1 MNETNQPRPIVCG
14 TDSSAAAGE
23 AVEVAAAMAR
33 RIETKLVLVHVEEF
47 SGMATVDPG
56 LFEDALAQKRGNL
69 EKEAARL
76 RALGTEVEIK
86 LLSGSVFDELV
97 TAAVECKGRTLVVG
111 AVGHGLARRLLVGSV
126 AERTAET
133 SPIPTLVVRPGGRLG
148 SWLRGE
154 HPLKILVGYDFSPAS
169 DSALRWVNEMQQI
182 GPCETSVLHLDW
194 PPDEAERLGYHGP
207 LPLNENPGEIQNF
220 LERDLA
226 EHVALRLAPEHVTVA
241 VEPGWGHPAG
251 HLFEIVQRDQMDLVV
266 VGTHHRHGW
275 SRLRFGSVSRSVL
288 HHATVSVAVIP
299 PLHDHPRRSLP
310 KLDRVLVATDF
321 SDLGDSA
328 VPYACALLR
337 RGGTLKILHVMEPAS
352 DAEKNQ
358 PRPDKDNPKLHTQLR
373 SLVPAETRDR
383 FRIEPEIVESTEA
396 AEAIRQAAERFNAD
410 VICLGSHGRTGL
422 AKTFLGSVAQ
432 AVMAGSKRPVL
443 VVRGSP
449 ARRAGKAQPI
459 SA

>member
-1 MNETNQPRPIVCG
+1 MPIGNDLMKEKNRQRPILCG
-14 TDSSAAAGE
+14 TDFSAVATEAA
-23 AVEVAAAMAR
+23 EVAAAMAR
-33 RIETKLVLVHVEEF
+33 RLGTKLILVHVEEY
-47 SGMATVDPG
+47 SGMAAVDPG
-56 LFEDALAQKRGNL
+56 LFEDALAQKRGDL

-97 TAAVECKGRTLVVG
+97 TAAVDCIGGTMVVG

-133 SPIPTLVVRPGGRLG
+133 SPIPTLVVRPGARFG

-154 HPLKILVGYDFSPAS
+154 HPLRILVGYDFSPAS
-169 DSALRWVNEMQQI
+169 DAALRWVNEMQQI

-207 LPLNENPGEIQNF
+207 MPLNENPGEIQNF
-220 LERDLA
+220 LERDVA
-226 EHVALRLAPEHVTVA
+226 EHVALRLAPAQVTVT
-241 VEPGWGHPAG
+241 VKPGWGHPAG
-251 HLFEIVQRDQMDLVV
+251 HLCEVVQRDQADLIV

-275 SRLRFGSVSRSVL
+275 SRLRFGSVSRSIL
-288 HHATVSVAVIP
+288 HHAAVSVAVVP
-299 PLHDHPRRSLP
+299 PLDDHPRRSLP
-310 KLDRVLVATDF
+310 KIERVLVATDF

-337 RGGTLKILHVMEPAS
+337 RGGALKILHVMEPAS
-352 DAEKNQ
+352 AAEKKQ
-358 PRPDKDNPKLHTQLR
+358 PRPDKDNPKLRTQLR
-373 SLVPAETRDR
+373 SLVPAEARDR
-383 FRIEPEIVESTEA
+383 FRIEPEIVESTET

-410 VICLGSHGRTGL
+410 LICLGSHGRSGL

-432 AVMAGSKRPVL
+432 GAMAGSRRPVL
-443 VVRGSP
+443 VVREESL
-449 ARRAGKAQPI
+449 
-459 SA
+459 

>member
-1 MNETNQPRPIVCG
+1 VNETNQQRPIVCG
-14 TDSSAAAGE
+14 TDSSAAAAE

-33 RIETKLVLVHVEEF
+33 RLGTKLVLVHVEEY
-47 SGMATVDPG
+47 SGMAAVDPG
-56 LFEDALAQKRGNL
+56 LFEDALAQKRGDL
-69 EKEAARL
+69 EKEATRL
-76 RALGTEVEIK
+76 RGLGTEMEIK

-97 TAAVECKGRTLVVG
+97 TAGVECKGRTLVVG

-133 SPIPTLVVRPGGRLG
+133 SPIPTLVLRPGSRFG

-154 HPLKILVGYDFSPAS
+154 HSLRILVGYDFSPAS

-194 PPDEAERLGYHGP
+194 PPEEAERLGYHGP
-207 LPLNENPGEIQNF
+207 MPLHENPGEIQNF
-220 LERDLA
+220 LERDIA
-226 EHVALRLAPEHVTVA
+226 EHVALRIAPENVKVTVA
-241 VEPGWGHPAG
+241 PGWGHPAG
-251 HLFEIVQRDQMDLVV
+251 HLFEVVQRDQMDLIV

-288 HHATVSVAVIP
+288 HHATVSVAVVP
-299 PLHDHPRRSLP
+299 PFYDHPRRARP

-328 VPYACALLR
+328 VPYACAILR

-352 DAEKNQ
+352 AAEKNH
-358 PRPDKDNPKLHTQLR
+358 PHPDKDNPKLRTQLR
-373 SLVPAETRDR
+373 SLVPAEARDH
-383 FRIEPEIVESTEA
+383 FRIEPEIAKSTET
-396 AEAIRQAAERFNAD
+396 AEAIRRAAERFNAS
-410 VICLGSHGRTGL
+410 VICLGSHGRSGL
-422 AKTFLGSVAQ
+422 AKTLLGSVAQ

-443 VVRGSP
+443 VVREETP
-449 ARRAGKAQPI
+449 
-459 SA
+459 